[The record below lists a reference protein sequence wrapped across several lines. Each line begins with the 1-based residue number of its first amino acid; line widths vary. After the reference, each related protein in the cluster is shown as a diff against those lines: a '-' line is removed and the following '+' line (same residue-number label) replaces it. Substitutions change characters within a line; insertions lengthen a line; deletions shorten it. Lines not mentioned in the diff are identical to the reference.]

1 MTVLCF
7 TSLGIHCNFT
17 VNSLP
22 LPGPPVFMRVSREN
36 SFSLLNLLIFSLL
49 IHCSAPDQ
57 RISSESE
64 SPSILRISP

>member
-22 LPGPPVFMRVSREN
+22 LSGTPSVYAGFARKFVFTVKFADIFAVN
-36 SFSLLNLLIFSLL
+36 SLFS
-49 IHCSAPDQ
+49 A
-57 RISSESE
+57 
-64 SPSILRISP
+64 